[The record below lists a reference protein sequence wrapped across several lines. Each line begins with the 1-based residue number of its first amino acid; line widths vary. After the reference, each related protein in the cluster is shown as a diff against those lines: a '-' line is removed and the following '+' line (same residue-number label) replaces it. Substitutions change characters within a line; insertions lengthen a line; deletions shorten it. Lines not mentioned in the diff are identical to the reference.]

1 MNKQQIETMI
11 NEMEAKLEET
21 KDAVSFNRGALKDA
35 MMISIPM
42 MQDQLKIMRAVLE
55 LCTPN
60 EPVVVQ
66 TTAQQVVPKPGPMIM
81 KSIDG
86 HEPVLLDWTEK
97 QAQVG
102 AGLYPEHILF
112 FSEDDNGS

>member
-11 NEMEAKLEET
+11 NEMETKLEET
-21 KDAVSFNRGALKDA
+21 KDAVGYNRGPLKDA
-35 MMISIPM
+35 MMLSIPM
-42 MQDQLKIMRAVLE
+42 MQDQLKIMRAMLE
-55 LCTPN
+55 LEAPA
-60 EPVVVQ
+60 P
-66 TTAQQVVPKPGPMIM
+66 AVPAPTIVNHSGPSIM

-112 FSEDDNGS
+112 FTDLSGDES